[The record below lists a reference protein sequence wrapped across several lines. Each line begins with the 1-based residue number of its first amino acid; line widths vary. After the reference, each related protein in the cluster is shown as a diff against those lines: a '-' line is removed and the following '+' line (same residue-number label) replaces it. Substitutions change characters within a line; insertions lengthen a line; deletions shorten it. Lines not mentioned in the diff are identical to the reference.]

1 MTNPSQTPRPAK
13 TPARSS
19 ARNDLDRIE
28 ATGNPWWAQAPS
40 VAMTCL
46 TVTVIPLKLLAL
58 AADTAVS
65 VCFLAVFGSV
75 GLWYIGYIPDQTVAE
90 VLGSVGQR
98 LLGILEGTGL
108 L

>member
-1 MTNPSQTPRPAK
+1 M
-13 TPARSS
+13 
-19 ARNDLDRIE
+19 
-28 ATGNPWWAQAPS
+28 
-40 VAMTCL
+40 
-46 TVTVIPLKLLAL
+46 
-58 AADTAVS
+58 
-65 VCFLAVFGSV
+65 AVFGTV